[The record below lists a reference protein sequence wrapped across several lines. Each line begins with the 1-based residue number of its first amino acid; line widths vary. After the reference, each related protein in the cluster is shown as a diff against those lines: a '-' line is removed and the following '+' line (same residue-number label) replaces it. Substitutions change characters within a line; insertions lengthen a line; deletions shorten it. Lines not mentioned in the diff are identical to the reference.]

1 MFFLR
6 LGLQCNKTHDVQ
18 WFYIWLGL
26 HIKNHIMLQ
35 CIVNPNIWSSYS
47 PRISWFPWLENR
59 IFSGTRCYAPLAWWP
74 TGSMIHMTC
83 LDLKVGNILARHAQ
97 QLDVFTKKKSHVEAI
112 HWWDNTM
119 RYGKMVG
126 HTCFVFRL
134 SVLHLTGWQC
144 FQPIFLCWTPQ
155 PLRPGTSARMSLS
168 HRDECPG
175 SNLRPVFNNIFYYLY
190 IYIYIF
196 KTIIYIYIY
205 WRI

>member
-1 MFFLR
+1 
-6 LGLQCNKTHDVQ
+6 
-18 WFYIWLGL
+18 
-26 HIKNHIMLQ
+26 
-35 CIVNPNIWSSYS
+35 
-47 PRISWFPWLENR
+47 
-59 IFSGTRCYAPLAWWP
+59 
-74 TGSMIHMTC
+74 
-83 LDLKVGNILARHAQ
+83 
-97 QLDVFTKKKSHVEAI
+97 
-112 HWWDNTM
+112 M

-205 WRI
+205 ILKNIIIYIYIYVYVHSCHIILSMISNIIYIYYNISLYHM